1 MACKEIP
8 LISACS
14 VVAVGKPLLAALA
27 EEGRLFKEDLINE
40 DFERW
45 EASRKVAEQLAVDYA
60 ALVHLYL
67 EGIAI
72 QAAFPEYS
80 I

>member
-45 EASRKVAEQLAVDYA
+45 EAIAKSCRA
-60 ALVHLYL
+60 AC
-67 EGIAI
+67 G
-72 QAAFPEYS
+72 
-80 I
+80 